1 MKITRES
8 DYAVRI
14 VFYLSKNDTII
25 GAKQISEETDIT
37 PRFALKILRKLC
49 IAQILQSFKGNL
61 GGYKLNKPSS
71 EISLKD
77 VIEAIE
83 GEIAINSC
91 LDDEFECNGISSCNC
106 AVREAFAIANTALKN
121 ELAKQTFDKL

>member
-14 VFYLSKNDTII
+14 VFYLSKSDIVI

-49 IAQILQSFKGNL
+49 IAEILQSFKGNT
-61 GGYKLNKPSS
+61 GGYKLKKLPK
-71 EISLKD
+71 EISIKD

-83 GEIAINSC
+83 GEIAINNCIDSS
-91 LDDEFECNGISSCNC
+91 FECNGMNTCNC
-106 AVREAFAIANTALKN
+106 AIREAFAVANNALKT
-121 ELAKQTFDKL
+121 ELERQTFDKL

>member
-14 VFYLSKNDTII
+14 VAYLSKNDQII

-37 PRFALKILRKLC
+37 QRFALKILRKLC
-49 IAQILQSFKGNL
+49 IAEILQSFKGNM
-61 GGYKLNKPSS
+61 GGYRLKKEPK
-71 EISLKD
+71 EINMKE

-83 GEIAINSC
+83 GKIAINDC
-91 LDDEFECNGISSCNC
+91 LETNFECNGSNSCGC
-106 AVREAFAIANTALKN
+106 AMKQAFAAANQALIN
-121 ELAKQTFDKL
+121 ELSSKTFDKF